1 MRQRRAFL
9 PVLSVLTMF
18 VCRNAAAGDTCVAR
32 YMPTST
38 SGDTFELRLE
48 DGFDPAVARAALS
61 MWGVCTAYGAGFP
74 DFSLEA
80 GPSRVVSVR
89 LVPASGKAVCGEL
102 RGREIVLYAF
112 ARLPSGRIQRCEP
125 VSETLAHELGHVLGL
140 LDAPH
145 GDTCSSHIM
154 AALPITRSR
163 RAVTE
168 SECGAVDSRWRTAL
182 EVWPREVRGEVAS
195 ASW

>member
-1 MRQRRAFL
+1 MRQRRALL
-9 PVLSVLTMF
+9 PVLWLLLF
-18 VCRNAAAGDTCVAR
+18 ALCRAAAAGDACVAR
-32 YMPTST
+32 FGPNAT

-48 DGFDPAVARAALS
+48 DGFDPVVARAALA

-89 LVPASGKAVCGEL
+89 LLPASGKAVCGEL

-112 ARLPSGRIQRCEP
+112 ARLPNGRIQRCEP

-145 GDTCSSHIM
+145 GGTCADHIM
-154 AALPITRSR
+154 AALPVTRSR

-168 SECGAVDSRWRTAL
+168 AECGAVDLRWRTAL
-182 EVWPREVRGEVAS
+182 EVWPREVRGVMAS